1 MRYAYASLM
10 MIAVAMSC
18 ILVRA
23 DGPQT
28 RRDAC
33 AESPTGSIVTL
44 MDCPPRLA
52 TRLSPY

>member
-28 RRDAC
+28 RRHAC
-33 AESPTGSIVTL
+33 AESPTGSIVAL

-52 TRLSPY
+52 TRL